1 MSWHQPQKSWGDKK
15 QWDAKPKKNTRAYLV
30 CEGCGHWVWEDRKVG
45 KCYMCGGHFPGFDPP
60 GASTGAGAG
69 EGREPPAPSPD
80 IEALSPLLEAMGAL
94 PELLP
99 FVEVLRKLVPPKP
112 DPEPKNEWKESKQRV
127 EKANKEVQRLEGAQ
141 KGLEDN
147 IKYWEQK
154 IEAAREELKETKAK
168 LSEAYTEQ
176 SEAQAEKRKLLEKG
190 PEPAAEAEAN
200 DKTAADVDMG
210 GDGDDEKQVEEAQK
224 LLEAA
229 KERIEKKKRDKLK
242 ADPQALAGFAK
253 KLAED
258 MANKKAKLTEA
269 PTDGKTPADEGDG
282 DRKSTRLNSSHSQ
295 QSRMPSSA

>member
-1 MSWHQPQKSWGDKK
+1 MSWYQPQKPWGEKK
-15 QWDAKPKKNTRAYLV
+15 QWDAKPKKNARAYLV

-60 GASTGAGAG
+60 GASTGAGTG
-69 EGREPPAPSPD
+69 ESGESPAPSPD

-94 PELLP
+94 PELQP

-112 DPEPKNEWKESKQRV
+112 EPEPKNEWKESKQRV

-147 IKYWEQK
+147 IKHWEQK
-154 IEAAREELKETKAK
+154 IEAAREELKDTKAK
-168 LSEAYTEQ
+168 LAEAYNEQ

-190 PEPAAEAEAN
+190 PEPPGEAEVP
-200 DKTAADVDMG
+200 DKPDAEMGADEDQ
-210 GDGDDEKQVEEAQK
+210 KQIEEAQR

-229 KERIEKKKRDKLK
+229 KERVEKKKRDKLK
-242 ADPQALAGFAK
+242 ADPQTLAGVAK

-258 MANKKAKLTEA
+258 MANKKAKLTDAPMEVAQGDAAGEA
-269 PTDGKTPADEGDG
+269 DADAG
-282 DRKSTRLNSSHSQ
+282 T
-295 QSRMPSSA
+295 QS